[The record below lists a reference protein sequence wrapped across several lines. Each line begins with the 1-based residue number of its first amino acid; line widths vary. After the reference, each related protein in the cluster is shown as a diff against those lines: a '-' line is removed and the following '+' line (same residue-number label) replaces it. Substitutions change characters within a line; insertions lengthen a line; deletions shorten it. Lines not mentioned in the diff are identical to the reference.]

1 MKILIYGGSF
11 DPVHKG
17 HYAILKAACSYIKPD
32 KVHIFTA
39 YQSPFK
45 EKSPRPFALRKQMAM
60 EALSSIYPHIIFDD
74 FEQEQKRIVYTYETI
89 KRVKKLYPKC
99 QVYLLVGTDC
109 LNDLPRWKNADYIFK
124 NSIIVAGK
132 RKGFTFKTQDFKYL
146 LLDGNFPLISSTNIR
161 LAILSNG
168 LLPNSLLAPT
178 EERIEKNLMYGLD
191 LHKWLENHLK
201 PKRYLHV
208 KLVAQASVELG
219 RIYGANLEDCALAAI
234 LHDCGKS
241 MSNED
246 LINYAVKNNLRVRDF
261 KEICKFSPSLL
272 HSEVSWH
279 IANTLFKVKNTD
291 VLNAVRHHTLGR
303 KNMSLLEQII
313 FISDMASKDRKIRDA
328 RKVKQAALNSL
339 QAGVF
344 AAMKVKLEWTIL
356 NSKWVAP
363 AGIEFWNEL
372 CLNNN

>member
-1 MKILIYGGSF
+1 MKVLIYGGSF

-17 HYAILKAACSYIKPD
+17 HYAILKAACSSLKPD

-45 EKSPRPFALRKQMAM
+45 EKSPRPFALRKQMAQ
-60 EALSSIYPHIIFDD
+60 EALASIYPNIIFDD
-74 FEQEQKRIVYTYETI
+74 FEQEQHRVVYTYETI
-89 KRVKKLYPKC
+89 KRVKKLYLNC

-132 RKGFTFKTQDFKYL
+132 RKGVAFKTQDFNYIL
-146 LLDGNFPLISSTNIR
+146 LEGNFPLISSTNIR

-168 LLPNSLLAPT
+168 LLPNSLLPQT
-178 EERIEKNLMYGLD
+178 EQRIEKNLMYGLD
-191 LHKWLENHLK
+191 LHKWLETHLR

-219 RIYGANLEDCALAAI
+219 RIYNANLEDCALAAI
-234 LHDCGKS
+234 LHDAGKS

-246 LINYAVKNNLRVRDF
+246 LINYAKKHHLKVRDF
-261 KEICKFSPSLL
+261 EDICRFSPSLL
-272 HSEVSWH
+272 HSEVSYY
-279 IANTLFKVKNTD
+279 IAKTVFKVKNKE
-291 VLNAVRHHTLGR
+291 VLNAVRHHTLGC
-303 KNMSLLEQII
+303 KNMCLLEQII
-313 FISDMASKDRKIRDA
+313 LISDMASKDRKIKEA
-328 RKVKQAALNSL
+328 RLVKQAALTSL
-339 QAGVF
+339 HAGVV
-344 AAMKVKLEWTIL
+344 AAMKVKLEWTIA

-363 AGIEFWNEL
+363 AGIDFWNEL
-372 CLNNN
+372 CLSDN

>member
-60 EALSSIYPHIIFDD
+60 EALSSIYPNIIFDD

-261 KEICKFSPSLL
+261 KEICEFSPSLL

-279 IANTLFKVKNTD
+279 IAKTLFKVKNTD

>member
-60 EALSSIYPHIIFDD
+60 EALSSIYPNIIFDD

-279 IANTLFKVKNTD
+279 IAKTLFKVKNTD

>member
-178 EERIEKNLMYGLD
+178 EERIEKNLMYGLN

-279 IANTLFKVKNTD
+279 IAKTLFKVKNTD